1 MRLAGKTALVTAAAQ
16 GIGRATAE
24 AFKREG
30 ATVIAADIRTEPL
43 ADAEGPAGAPA
54 GRHRRCGDQG
64 DRRGVPQVDVLYNCA
79 GFVHAGTILDCD
91 EDDWAFS
98 NSLNV
103 TAQYRMIRA
112 FLPGMI
118 RNGGGS
124 IINMSS
130 IASSIKGVPN
140 RFAYGATKAAVIGLT
155 KSVAADF
162 VAKGVRCNAIC
173 PGTVETPSLLQRLRD
188 TGDFDKA
195 YAEFTA
201 RQAMGRFGRVEE
213 LAALAVYL
221 ASDESAFTTG
231 RTSSTAAGSTS
242 RSKRKAHETAPLRPG
257 RPGKARCSGRPGP
270 GARPQRRGGRHRR
283 RDPVRRGAGPA
294 ARSGPR
300 TPCPSR
306 PPTSVTAPAWARS
319 ASSCAS
325 A

>member
-16 GIGRATAE
+16 GIGRATVE

-43 ADAEGPAGAPA
+43 ADAEGLVVRQLDVTNLEAIKAIA
-54 GRHRRCGDQG
+54 EEF
-64 DRRGVPQVDVLYNCA
+64 PQVDVLYNCA
-79 GFVHAGTILDCD
+79 GFVHAGTILDCE

-98 NSLNV
+98 NTLNV

-130 IASSIKGVPN
+130 IASSIKGIPN

-162 VAKGVRCNAIC
+162 VAKGIRCNAIC

-195 YAEFTA
+195 YQEFTA

-231 RTSSTAAGSTS
+231 QT
-242 RSKRKAHETAPLRPG
+242 HIID
-257 RPGKARCSGRPGP
+257 
-270 GARPQRRGGRHRR
+270 GGW
-283 RDPVRRGAGPA
+283 VN
-294 ARSGPR
+294 
-300 TPCPSR
+300 
-306 PPTSVTAPAWARS
+306 
-319 ASSCAS
+319 
-325 A
+325 